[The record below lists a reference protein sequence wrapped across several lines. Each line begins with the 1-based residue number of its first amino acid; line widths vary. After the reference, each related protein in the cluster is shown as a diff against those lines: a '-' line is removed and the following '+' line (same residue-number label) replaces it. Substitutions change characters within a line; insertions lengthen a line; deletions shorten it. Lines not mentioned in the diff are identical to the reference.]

1 VRGYILRRIVYVLP
15 VLLGVVTVVFLALR
29 LIPGD
34 PAIALA
40 GEKASA
46 EQIEQMR
53 EALGLNRP
61 LPVQYVEFIGRLA
74 SGDLGRSIRTGGDI
88 RQELIEN
95 FAPTIELSIA
105 ALLIALAVGLP
116 AGILAALRRRTPI
129 EYGTMIGSLVGIS
142 MPVFWIGLMLIYWLG
157 ARAAWFPLSGT
168 ASAGLD
174 IPARTHFYTIDGLL
188 TGDFTVFGDVLWH
201 LVLPAITL
209 STITMAIVSRMARSS
224 MLEVLGSDY
233 LVTARAKGLS
243 ARTVVLRHA
252 LKNALIPVV
261 TVIGLQL
268 GALLSGAVLTET
280 VFGRVGVGRYVLNAI
295 TARDYPVVQATVIV
309 VALFV
314 VVISLVVDLVYA
326 ILDPRIRYA

>member
-1 VRGYILRRIVYVLP
+1 MRGYVLRRIAYVVP

-34 PAIALA
+34 PAVALA

-46 EQIEQMR
+46 AQIEQMR

-61 LPVQYVEFIGRLA
+61 LPVQYVDFVAHLVR
-74 SGDLGRSIRTGGDI
+74 GDLGRSIRTGGDI
-88 RQELIEN
+88 RQELVEN

-105 ALLIALAVGLP
+105 ALVIALAVGLP
-116 AGILAALRRRTPI
+116 AGVLAALRRRTLI
-129 EYGTMIGSLVGIS
+129 EYVTMIGSLVGIS

-157 ARAAWFPLSGT
+157 ARAEWFPLSGT
-168 ASAGLD
+168 VSAGLE
-174 IPARTHFYTIDGLL
+174 IPARTHFYTVDGLL
-188 TGDFTVFGDVLWH
+188 TGNVAVFADVVWH

-224 MLEVLGSDY
+224 MLEVLGSEY
-233 LVTARAKGLS
+233 LVTARAKGLRDR
-243 ARTVVLRHA
+243 AVVLGHA

-261 TVIGLQL
+261 TVVGLQL

-309 VALFV
+309 VAIFV
-314 VVISLVVDLVYA
+314 ALISIIVDLVYA
-326 ILDPRIRYA
+326 MLDPRIRYR

>member
-1 VRGYILRRIVYVLP
+1 MRGYVLRRIAYLLP

-46 EQIEQMR
+46 AEIERMR

-61 LPVQYVEFIGRLA
+61 LPIQYVDFLA
-74 SGDLGRSIRTGGDI
+74 HLARGDLGHSIRTGGDI
-88 RQELIEN
+88 GQELVEN

-116 AGILAALRRRTPI
+116 SGIVAALRRRTAV
-129 EYGTMIGSLVGIS
+129 EYGTMVGSLLGIS

-157 ARAAWFPLSGT
+157 ARAGWFPLSGT
-168 ASAGLD
+168 VSPGLN
-174 IPARTHFYTIDGLL
+174 IPPRTHFYTVDALL
-188 TGDFTVFGDVLWH
+188 SGDASALGDVLWH

-233 LVTARAKGLS
+233 LVTARAKGLP
-243 ARTVVLRHA
+243 ARAVVVGHA
-252 LKNALIPVV
+252 LKNSLIPVV
-261 TVIGLQL
+261 TVVGLQL

-314 VVISLVVDLVYA
+314 ALISLVVDLIYA
-326 ILDPRIRYA
+326 WLDPRIRYS

>member
-1 VRGYILRRIVYVLP
+1 MRGYIVRRIAYVLP

-188 TGDFTVFGDVLWH
+188 TGDFAVFGDVLWH

>member
-1 VRGYILRRIVYVLP
+1 VRTYILRRLVHTLP
-15 VLLGVVTVVFLALR
+15 VLLGVATVVFLALR

-46 EQIEQMR
+46 EQIERLR
-53 EALGLNRP
+53 EELGLNRP
-61 LPVQYVEFIGRLA
+61 LPVQYVEFLSRTATLQ
-74 SGDLGRSIRTGGDI
+74 LGRSLRTGGDI
-88 RQELIEN
+88 RAELVSN
-95 FAPTIELSIA
+95 FAPTIELSTV

-116 AGILAALRRRTPI
+116 AGILAAIRRHSLI
-129 EYGTMIGSLVGIS
+129 EYVTMLGSLVGIS

-157 ARAAWFPLSGT
+157 AKAGWFPLSGT
-168 ASAGLD
+168 VSNTVD
-174 IPARTHFYTIDGLL
+174 IPSVTHFYTLDALL
-188 TGDFTVFGDVLWH
+188 SGNPAAFGDVVWH
-201 LVLPAITL
+201 LVLPSITL

-224 MLEVLGSDY
+224 MLEVLSSDY
-233 LVTARAKGLS
+233 LTTARAKGLRDQ
-243 ARTVVLRHA
+243 AVVLRHA

-280 VFGRVGVGRYVLNAI
+280 VFGRVGVGRYIVTAI
-295 TARDYPVVQATVIV
+295 TARDYPVVQGTVIV

-314 VVISLVVDLVYA
+314 VAINLVVDITYA
-326 ILDPRIRYA
+326 ALDPRIRYT